1 MAENKQVVQDDPNII
16 GDGTV
21 VQEAKHI
28 LESKTVWVNA
38 IALLAFWVQ
47 KHYGFAID
55 ESLQIQIL
63 TAVNI
68 GLRSVTKDAVRWTT
82 KKSQVD
88 NGE

>member
-1 MAENKQVVQDDPNII
+1 MAETKQTVQDDPNII
-16 GDGTV
+16 GDEPI

-38 IALLAFWVQ
+38 IALLAFFVQ
-47 KHYGFAID
+47 KHYGYVID

-68 GLRSVTKDAVRWTT
+68 GLRSLTKDPVRWTT